1 MDAIIKLKPEELN
14 NKMLVKI
21 KDLIGS
27 RKDIEVTISLTDSKT
42 EYLKTLDRSISDLN
56 RNKDTITFT
65 LEEFLAYPSKSL
77 NA

>member
-56 RNKDTITFT
+56 RNKDTIIFT